1 MSIILGADVGGTKT
15 LVQLWEVVGSD
26 WHLLRSATYASRDF
40 ANLTQ
45 LLQDFLSQGSVV
57 PQRACLG
64 IPGPVIDQTAQVTN
78 LGWRVSA
85 HELQDALN
93 IPCVTLL
100 NDFAAVAYGSLVL
113 PPSDI
118 VVLQERP
125 RRSQAPIA
133 LLGAGT
139 GLGEALMLWQGD
151 RYQVL
156 PIEGGHT
163 DFPPRNELEIG
174 LLRYLW
180 QHYERVSVERVVSGP
195 GLVNIYDYLK
205 SIEFA
210 PETAAVQTAMATM
223 DRAAVISQFGMAG
236 DPLCAQ
242 ALTMF
247 VAAYGAEAGNLA
259 LKSLPLGG
267 IFIAGGIAAKIL
279 PKMTDGTFL
288 THFLDKGRFRPLME
302 QLFVAVITNPEVGLL
317 GTVHLAAQGG

>member
-15 LVQLWEVVGSD
+15 LVQVWEVEGKD
-26 WHLLRSATYASRDF
+26 WRRLRSAQYASRDF
-40 ANLTQ
+40 PHLTA
-45 LLQDFLSQGSVV
+45 LLEDFLAQGDIR
-57 PQRACLG
+57 PQRACVG
-64 IPGPVIDQTAQVTN
+64 IPGPVIDQVAQVTN

-85 HELQDALN
+85 HELQAALG
-93 IPCVTLL
+93 IPQVTLL

-113 PPSDI
+113 PPSDF

-180 QHYERVSVERVVSGP
+180 QRYDHVSVERVVSGS
-195 GLVNIYDYLK
+195 GLVHIYEYLK
-205 SIEFA
+205 SLEFA
-210 PETAAVQTAMATM
+210 PETPEVQAAMATM
-223 DRAAVISQFGMAG
+223 DPAAVISQFGMAG
-236 DPLCAQ
+236 DALCAQ
-242 ALTMF
+242 ALTLF

-267 IFIAGGIAAKIL
+267 VFIAGGIAAKIL

-288 THFLDKGRFRPLME
+288 NHFRDKGRFRPLME
-302 QLFVAVITNPEVGLL
+302 QLFVAVITNPEVGVL
-317 GTVHLAAQGG
+317 GTIHLAAQGE